1 VGADPW
7 LNKPV
12 GEPFP
17 RSERFQIRRRL
28 GAGGMGVVYEA
39 FDSERGARVAMKT
52 LLRVNPDTIYRFKHE
67 FRAVQ
72 ELEHPNLVRLG
83 ELILLDGQWFFT
95 MEFLEGTDFLKYVR
109 SGRAVP
115 LLAPATMITAV
126 EGGGRT
132 VVDATRIDGSARDDE
147 PTQAALH
154 AAVGEL
160 PFDERKL
167 RIGLRQ
173 LALGLHAL
181 HRADKVHRDVKPSNI
196 IVTPLERVV
205 LLDFGILAEAGRLT
219 ASGDDRAAGLH
230 DAFMTGEIS
239 GTPSYL
245 APEQLEGRVTPAA
258 DWYSFGVLL
267 YQALTGQL
275 PFRGETR
282 DILIDKQR
290 FDPLPPKLIGVD
302 LPQDLVALCE
312 RLVRRD
318 PAARP
323 SDEEILSILGVE
335 QPAVPVRAT
344 GPAPFVG
351 RDGELAE
358 LERAFADSR
367 HTWCTVFV
375 HGQSGVGKSELVRR
389 FAGARVQEDP
399 SLVVLVGRCYQRESI
414 PFKAF
419 DGIAD
424 ALSRFLRHVDAKE
437 MAALIPNNA
446 GLLSELFPVLG
457 RVDAFAAARP
467 INPHPDARIQ
477 RARRFMVLRELL
489 FRLAERRPLIVVVD
503 DLQWIDE
510 DSLTL
515 LQALM
520 RPPHSPPLLF
530 LATVRIESPGQEP
543 DEVLPAIRHLE
554 GDVRRL
560 RTAELSLPSAF
571 ELLEWMAPGLRASDQ
586 ERAGAIVREAG
597 GHPLFLQELT
607 RYATE
612 SSGRIEDA
620 PRLDEA
626 LWARVTDLAT
636 EPRRLLE
643 VLCVAGAPIAR
654 DVLRHAAGIEYDAS
668 ERGIELLRAANLLR
682 STGGHQA
689 GKLEPFH
696 DRITESVTAH
706 LAEPVRRR
714 WHADLA
720 RALESA
726 GAAED
731 DPQVLV
737 RHLEGAGDVDR
748 AAEFAVKAAQ
758 RAESALALS
767 QAATLYRLAL
777 RLAHYEPNQRL
788 GLLRKLADA
797 LINDGRN
804 AEAVDVLL
812 EAAQLAGDSAMR
824 FECQCLAAEK
834 LLTTGRLERGEAMI
848 RELLRQI
855 GDGLPATPRRALI
868 SMLWHRFK
876 LRLRGL
882 SWTLR
887 NPGDVPPELQR
898 KLDTYRAVADGFGVV
913 DPIRAADFQT
923 RGLLLAL
930 RSGDPLRIGRAL
942 CYEACFV
949 ATQGGKRNLLRAN
962 ELMQKA
968 VEVGGRVED
977 EGVIMWVEAA
987 SSVVDFFSGRE
998 RRAAQRLADIED
1010 AMGSRKGVARGR
1022 KTQIVLGGWEVTT
1035 VRHFRMMALKTMG
1048 EYRMLRRLYD
1058 EFVRDAIERDDLY
1071 TETTLRRFCNSVYL
1085 ADDDVEGAK
1094 RALREA
1100 RWAPPEGRLHV
1111 QHYFELRAEIEQALY
1126 EGNADTSRFEPRLVA
1141 LERSLL
1147 QRVEMVRI
1155 DTAGLRFRL
1164 ALSAAE
1170 GAADPAHH
1178 LADVRRV
1185 ARRLARE
1192 SNKFARVLHRQ
1203 SLTALAMQ
1211 QGDAEAAR
1219 AHIIELIK
1227 IGEAADMAGYT
1238 AAARWRY
1245 AQLVGGDEG
1254 AEAAARAMAWV
1265 EAQGIKNVERMIGF
1279 VAPGLKLRR

>member
-1 VGADPW
+1 
-7 LNKPV
+7 V
-12 GEPFP
+12 GELERSFP

-39 FDSERGARVAMKT
+39 FDTERVARVALKT
-52 LLRVNPDTIYRFKHE
+52 LLRVNPDAIYRFKHE

-95 MEFLEGTDFLKYVR
+95 MEFLEGTNFLKHVR
-109 SGRAVP
+109 AGRAVP
-115 LLAPATMITAV
+115 PLAPETMITTPERGA
-126 EGGGRT
+126 RT
-132 VVDATRIDGSARDDE
+132 VLDDTMRDATAGDDA
-147 PTQAALH
+147 PTQAVLR
-154 AAVGEL
+154 VPPSEL
-160 PFDERKL
+160 PFDDRKL
-167 RIGLRQ
+167 RAGLCQ
-173 LALGLHAL
+173 LALGLYAL
-181 HRADKVHRDVKPSNI
+181 HRAGKVHRDVKPSNI

-219 ASGDDRAAGLH
+219 TTSEDRAAGLH
-230 DAFMTGEIS
+230 DAFLTGEIS

-245 APEQLEGRVTPAA
+245 APEQLAGIVTPAA

-282 DILIDKQR
+282 QILLDKQR

-302 LPQDLVALCE
+302 LPRDLVALCG
-312 RLVRRD
+312 RLMCRD
-318 PAARP
+318 AAQRP
-323 SDEEILSILGVE
+323 SGEEILSILGVE
-335 QPAVPVRAT
+335 QPTPTRT
-344 GPAPFVG
+344 SGPAPFVG
-351 RDGELAE
+351 RDSELAE

-367 HTWCTVFV
+367 QTWCTVFV

-389 FAGARVQEDP
+389 FAAASTQRDS

-424 ALSRFLRHVDAKE
+424 ALSRFLRHVDAAE
-437 MAALIPNNA
+437 LAALIPDNVS
-446 GLLSELFPVLG
+446 LLSELFPVLG
-457 RVDAFAAARP
+457 RVDAIAAAQP
-467 INPHPDARIQ
+467 STQHPDARIQ
-477 RARRFMVLRELL
+477 RARRFTVLRELL
-489 FRLAERRPLIVVVD
+489 LRLARRRPLIVVVD

-520 RPPHSPPLLF
+520 RPPLSPPLLF

-543 DEVLPAIRHLE
+543 DEVLPAIRNLE

-560 RTAELSLPSAF
+560 RIPELSPRSAF
-571 ELLEWMAPGLRASDQ
+571 ELLEWMAPGLRAADQ
-586 ERAGAIVREAG
+586 QRADGIVREAA

-607 RYATE
+607 RYAME
-612 SSGRIEDA
+612 RHGRIEDA

-626 LWARVTDLAT
+626 LWARVADLAI

-654 DVLRHAAGIEYDAS
+654 DVLRHAAGIEYDTS

-696 DRITESVTAH
+696 DRITESVIAH
-706 LAEPVRRR
+706 LSETARRSS
-714 WHADLA
+714 HADLA
-720 RALESA
+720 RALEQA
-726 GAAED
+726 GAAD
-731 DPQVLV
+731 NDPQVLV
-737 RHLEGAGDVDR
+737 RHLEGAGDADR
-748 AAEFAVKAAQ
+748 AAEFAVKAAV

-767 QAATLYRLAL
+767 QAAKLYRLAL
-777 RLAHYEPNQRL
+777 RLGRYEPAQRL
-788 GLLRKLADA
+788 ALLRKLADA

-812 EAAQLAGDSAMR
+812 EAAELAGDSAMR

-848 RELLRQI
+848 AELLRQI
-855 GDGLPATPRRALI
+855 GDDLPASPRRALV

-887 NPGDVPPELQR
+887 DPGDVPPQLHR

-949 ATQGGKRNLLRAN
+949 ATQGGSRNLRRAN
-962 ELMQKA
+962 ELMQNA
-968 VEVGGRVED
+968 VEVSERIDD

-1010 AMGSRKGVARGR
+1010 AMGSRKGIARGR

-1085 ADDDVEGAK
+1085 ADDDLEGAK
-1094 RALREA
+1094 RAGPRPRVDYMSSTTSSCAPRSSKRSTKAA
-1100 RWAPPEGRLHV
+1100 RPPIASRRASSHSSGRCSSASRWSASTPRGCAFDSRCRPPKPPSIPASLSRWSDAS
-1111 QHYFELRAEIEQALY
+1111 RAGSHASRTSSPPCS
-1126 EGNADTSRFEPRLVA
+1126 TSRASPRSRCNAATPRL
-1141 LERSLL
+1141 
-1147 QRVEMVRI
+1147 
-1155 DTAGLRFRL
+1155 
-1164 ALSAAE
+1164 
-1170 GAADPAHH
+1170 PAPT
-1178 LADVRRV
+1178 
-1185 ARRLARE
+1185 
-1192 SNKFARVLHRQ
+1192 SK
-1203 SLTALAMQ
+1203 S
-1211 QGDAEAAR
+1211 
-1219 AHIIELIK
+1219 
-1227 IGEAADMAGYT
+1227 
-1238 AAARWRY
+1238 
-1245 AQLVGGDEG
+1245 
-1254 AEAAARAMAWV
+1254 
-1265 EAQGIKNVERMIGF
+1265 
-1279 VAPGLKLRR
+1279 